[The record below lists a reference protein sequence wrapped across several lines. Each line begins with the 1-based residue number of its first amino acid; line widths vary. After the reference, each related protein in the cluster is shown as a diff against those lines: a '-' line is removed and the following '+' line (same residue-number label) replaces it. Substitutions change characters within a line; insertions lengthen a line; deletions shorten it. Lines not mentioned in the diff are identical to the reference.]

1 MSEERR
7 KRQEERDQRVQPR
20 QLPWR
25 AVTIAALVVV
35 VFAGIYYL
43 ATRHRPGRLD
53 AFAQCLSSKGVKM
66 YGAYW
71 CPHCEEQKE
80 QFGSS
85 FDYVPYVECGVQG
98 SRAEQPVCVEAK
110 IKNFPTWVFTDGA
123 RVEGKL
129 QMTALRDKTGCP
141 LP

>member
-7 KRQEERDQRVQPR
+7 KRQEERDKKSQPKE
-20 QLPWR
+20 LPWR
-25 AVTIAALVVV
+25 AVGIVALVLLVGGGV
-35 VFAGIYYL
+35 YYL
-43 ATRHRPGRLD
+43 VTRQPKGRLD

-80 QFGSS
+80 LFGTS
-85 FDYVPYVECGVQG
+85 FAYAPYVECGIEG
-98 SRAEQPVCVEAK
+98 SRVEQPVCVEAK
-110 IKNFPTWVFTDGA
+110 IKNFPTWVFPDGT

-129 QMTALRDKTGCP
+129 MMTALRDKNGCA